1 MANDLNRC
9 EFIGR
14 LGADPEMNFT
24 AKGIAVAR
32 FSLAVNK
39 RWNDRNSGVLHED
52 TQWIRIVAFRGLA
65 EVCGQYLSKGSRVF
79 VAGELQNRVFQ
90 DGQQER
96 RITEIVA
103 REMLMLDGQGRSSN
117 AGQTGHPISSP
128 HKSWGQVHPG
138 YNPNNK
144 SYKKE

>member
-39 RWNDRNSGVLHED
+39 RWKDRGSGVLQED

-79 VAGELQNRVFQ
+79 IAGELKSRTFQ
-90 DGQQER
+90 DGEQEKR
-96 RITEIVA
+96 VTEIVA
-103 REMLMLDGQGRSSN
+103 REMLMLDGRSRSSHAAN
-117 AGQTGHPISSP
+117 SSQRVSSP

-138 YNPNNK
+138 YNPGNK
-144 SYKKE
+144 SYKKD

>member
-14 LGADPEMNFT
+14 LGADPDMNFT

-39 RWNDRNSGVLHED
+39 RWKDRGSGVQQED

-65 EVCGQYLSKGSRVF
+65 EVCGQYLSRGSRVF
-79 VAGELQNRVFQ
+79 IAGELQNRTFQ
-90 DGQQER
+90 DGEQEKR
-96 RITEIVA
+96 VTEIVA
-103 REMLMLDGQGRSSN
+103 REMLMLDSRGRKTTS
-117 AGQTGHPISSP
+117 PSSP
-128 HKSWGQVHPG
+128 YKSWGQMHPA
-138 YNPNNK
+138 
-144 SYKKE
+144 YKKD

>member
-14 LGADPEMNFT
+14 LGADPEVNFSS
-24 AKGIAVAR
+24 KGIAVAR

-39 RWNDRNSGVLHED
+39 RWKDKNSGVPQED

-65 EVCGQYLSKGSRVF
+65 EVCGQYLSRGSRVF
-79 VAGELQNRVFQ
+79 IAGELQIRSYTQ
-90 DGQQER
+90 GESEQ

-103 REMLMLDGQGRSSN
+103 REMLMLDSRPRKVSAES
-117 AGQTGHPISSP
+117 ARAAHDSP
-128 HKSWGQVHPG
+128 HRSWGQVHPA
-138 YNPNNK
+138 YQ
-144 SYKKE
+144 KETDGKD

>member
-14 LGADPEMNFT
+14 LGADPDMNFT

-39 RWNDRNSGVLHED
+39 RWKDRGSGVQQED

-65 EVCGQYLSKGSRVF
+65 EVCGQYLSRGSRVF
-79 VAGELQNRVFQ
+79 IAGELQNRTFQ
-90 DGQQER
+90 DGEHEKR
-96 RITEIVA
+96 VTEIVA
-103 REMLMLDGQGRSSN
+103 REMLMLDSRGRKTTS
-117 AGQTGHPISSP
+117 PSSP
-128 HKSWGQVHPG
+128 HRSWGQTHPA
-138 YNPNNK
+138 
-144 SYKKE
+144 YKKK